1 MGFPL
6 YIILGYTALLILY
19 LLLYL
24 VNLLLK
30 LMCLGKAVNKLAT
43 FLFWNGLLRLF
54 IEVYAG
60 MALATV
66 LNMQAVDW
74 QTAF

>member
-6 YIILGYTALLILY
+6 YIILGYIALLLLY

-30 LMCLGKAVNKLAT
+30 LKCLGKIVTYIAT
-43 FLFWNGLLRLF
+43 FLFWNGLLRLYM
-54 IEVYAG
+54 EVYAG
-60 MALATV
+60 MALASV

-74 QTAF
+74 